1 MMLERAS
8 YFACGRYSFSLDV
21 ASRPLVMGI
30 LNLTPD
36 SFFEGSR
43 VSSLELVI
51 ERAEAMIAAG
61 VDIIDVG
68 GESTRPGAIK
78 ISVQEELDRVMPVLY
93 ALKECGK
100 PISID
105 TCKAQV
111 MRHAIIAGVDM
122 VNDVTGFQDQESIN
136 AVVNSGCGICVMHM
150 QNQPETMQLA
160 PHYENV
166 VDEVMHFLLE
176 RVNVLNQAG
185 ADFKRICVDPG
196 FGFGK
201 TLMHNLTLLNQL
213 DVFCQKVKLPVLV
226 GVSRKSMIGALTG
239 KPVEGRM
246 AGSISAA
253 LFAAMRGAKIVR
265 VHDVAETVDALTVWH
280 QIQQE
285 NS

>member
-1 MMLERAS
+1 MLERPS
-8 YFACGRYSFSLDV
+8 YFACGRYSFNLDL

-30 LNLTPD
+30 LNVTPD
-36 SFFEGSR
+36 SFFKGSR
-43 VSSLELVI
+43 VSSLAHVI
-51 ERAEAMIAAG
+51 DRAEEMIAAG

-68 GESTRPGAIK
+68 GESTRPGATK
-78 ISVQEELDRVMPVLY
+78 ISIQEELDRVMPVLY

-105 TCKAQV
+105 TCKPQV
-111 MRHAIIAGVDM
+111 MRHAIAVGVDM
-122 VNDVTGFQDQESIN
+122 VNDVRAFQEQESIISV
-136 AVVNSGCGICVMHM
+136 AKSGCGICVMHM

-166 VDEVMHFLLE
+166 VDEVIHFLLE

-185 ADFKRICVDPG
+185 VDFNRICVDPG

-201 TLMHNLTLLNQL
+201 TLPHNLILLNQL
-213 DVFCQKVKLPVLV
+213 DVFSQRVRLPLLV

-246 AGSISAA
+246 AGSVSAA

-265 VHDVAETVDALTVWH
+265 VHDVAETVDALTVWY

-285 NS
+285 NG